1 MVEDL
6 YFCFCCV
13 SVLPAIKCTL
23 FSLPLQTRVRVLSDI
38 RCINSKINLIDLAG
52 SERLS
57 KTGVSSGRNVSVQG
71 WAGQSST
78 SWRWNCRAFHNRA
91 QPVTQALLVYLLFI
105 ISPHREGPQPSALI
119 RSSWFSSLFHEPQCK
134 SAALGHSR
142 QALRAETF
150 LELSTDL
157 HRSRWCSVLTTGEI
171 PCYKYSLPP
180 LWRKLADLVDLQW
193 SLCKLMYSNWKELYI
208 TNWVG
213 LNEIA
218 IPFCSSNR
226 NIYRGSFAFC
236 FPLQS
241 EGRVLKEAA
250 YINKSL
256 SFLEQII
263 IALADPKRE
272 HIPFRQSK
280 LTHVLKDA
288 LGKSCGLHQR
298 NRMHRK

>member
-157 HRSRWCSVLTTGEI
+157 HRSHVMFCIDHRRN
-171 PCYKYSLPP
+171 PM
-180 LWRKLADLVDLQW
+180 LQIQP
-193 SLCKLMYSNWKELYI
+193 SP
-208 TNWVG
+208 TV
-213 LNEIA
+213 
-218 IPFCSSNR
+218 
-226 NIYRGSFAFC
+226 
-236 FPLQS
+236 
-241 EGRVLKEAA
+241 KEASRSGRLA
-250 YINKSL
+250 MKSL
-256 SFLEQII
+256 QAYVFKLKGALHHKLGWSEWDRHPVLQFKQKHLSWKLCFLLSLAVWRAGAEGSRVHQQVSVIPWANHHCPGWPEEGAHPLPAEQ
-263 IALADPKRE
+263 AYPRSQGRLR
-272 HIPFRQSK
+272 
-280 LTHVLKDA
+280 
-288 LGKSCGLHQR
+288 
-298 NRMHRK
+298 